1 MSDIY
6 PIAVPKWGIEM
17 VEGTVNSWSKR
28 EGEPVAKGDEVFDME
43 SDKIVNVWES
53 PVSGV
58 LRRII
63 AAEGDTRPVGALLGV
78 IADAGV
84 SDADID
90 AFIAGFG
97 GGQTSAAPSRTAPT
111 SAGPNDAASRTN
123 PVVRKLAGELGV
135 DLGSVVG
142 TGRNGRI
149 TQDDVIAA
157 AAAGTGA
164 ATATGSAAG
173 TAAATAAGTATGTA
187 TGTDTGSDT
196 GTAAGT
202 DTGTGTGSDNVDII
216 PLSATRKTIAQR
228 LTEAKQ
234 AIPHFYLSVEYEL
247 EALLAHR
254 AQLNEG
260 SSAPAATKISVND
273 LIVWCVAQALIR
285 EPGVNVNLVGDA
297 IHRFRQAHVSV
308 AIATEDGLYPA
319 TIRNADSLTAGQI
332 AAATA
337 ALAEKARSGKLTRED
352 ISGGSF
358 TVSNLG
364 MFGVDSFTAIINPP
378 MGAILAL
385 GRGEKRVVV
394 KNGQPAIATMISATL
409 SCDHRVIDGAV
420 GARFLQVLGE
430 VIANPTAG
438 AGA

>member
-1 MSDIY
+1 MSEIY

-17 VEGTVNSWSKR
+17 VEGTINSWCKR
-28 EGEPVAKGDEVFDME
+28 EGDAVARGDEVFDME

-63 AAEGDTRPVGALLGV
+63 AAEGDTRPVGALLGI

-90 AFIAGFG
+90 AFVARFG
-97 GGQTSAAPSRTAPT
+97 HGNKAEAAPKAAAR
-111 SAGPNDAASRTN
+111 SASGPNDAVSRTN
-123 PVVRKLAGELGV
+123 PVVRKLAEELGV
-135 DLGSVVG
+135 DLNTLVG

-149 TQDDVIAA
+149 TREDVQA
-157 AAAGTGA
+157 AAAGGGA
-164 ATATGSAAG
+164 A
-173 TAAATAAGTATGTA
+173 
-187 TGTDTGSDT
+187 DDE
-196 GTAAGT
+196 
-202 DTGTGTGSDNVDII
+202 VELI

-228 LTEAKQ
+228 LTQAKQ
-234 AIPHFYLSVEYEL
+234 TIPHFYLAVDYEL
-247 EALLAHR
+247 DPLLAKR
-254 AQLNEG
+254 QQLL
-260 SSAPAATKISVND
+260 AAGAANISIND
-273 LIVWCVAQALIR
+273 LIVWCVAQALVR
-285 EPGVNVNLVGDA
+285 EPRVNVNLIGDT
-297 IHRFRQAHVSV
+297 IHQFKRAHVSV
-308 AIATEDGLYPA
+308 AIATDEGLYPA
-319 TIRNADSLTAGQI
+319 TIRNADALSVAEV

-337 ALAEKARSGKLTRED
+337 ALAAKARDGKLTRED

-385 GRGEKRVVV
+385 GKGRQQVVARD
-394 KNGQPAIATMISATL
+394 GQATVATVMSATL

-430 VIANPTAG
+430 IIASPG